1 MIPDLFAVVALDLD
15 MSSTRLAARA
25 TGPFEFT
32 GEILEEGRV
41 SGQAFDDRHRLSL
54 SARLL
59 DAKPSRDSIRH
70 GFVHL
75 GGASAALFRPTAFRA
90 HSTPV
95 GGVDGPWFPARTHNH
110 QLTCRILSCHPSWT
124 RKRSQVSIRR
134 SLHENWEYT

>member
-1 MIPDLFAVVALDLD
+1 MVPDLFAVVALDLD

-25 TGPFEFT
+25 TGPLEFT

-75 GGASAALFRPTAFRA
+75 GGASAALLRPTALRA
-90 HSTPV
+90 HSTLV
-95 GGVDGPWFPARTHNH
+95 GGVDGPWFSARAHDH
-110 QLTCRILSCHPSWT
+110 QLTCRILSCHPRWKG
-124 RKRSQVSIRR
+124 KRSRLGNRPS
-134 SLHENWEYT
+134 SHENLE